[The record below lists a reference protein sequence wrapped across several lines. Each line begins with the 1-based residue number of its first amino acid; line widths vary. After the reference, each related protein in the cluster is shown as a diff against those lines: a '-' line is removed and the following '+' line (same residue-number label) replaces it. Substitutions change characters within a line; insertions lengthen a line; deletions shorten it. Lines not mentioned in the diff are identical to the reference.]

1 MKKKL
6 INLKALIIVLVT
18 SLVIPLFF
26 SCNGDEDYEDL
37 EFYPYAL
44 HGYVTDLQT
53 GEPLKNVSFNINCG
67 QRTYGMVPAGKRFVY
82 KGVAKTDSRGYY
94 KIRIPKGNEE
104 MAYNVVYVYPQNISG
119 YNFVGGDFDVG
130 EKWDNKPF
138 VEEAIRSDIKA
149 SSYGYLKVFVP
160 INGTKNWYTNVNYEG
175 SYQFPLFIGSQISET
190 SNNEYKIYFY
200 KTSAG
205 DSWGVYEYPVDVYNF
220 TVPRHDTLDLYIN
233 EQITEE

>member
-1 MKKKL
+1 MKTINFKRPSIIFAIL
-6 INLKALIIVLVT
+6 IA
-18 SLVIPLFF
+18 IPLFF
-26 SCNGDEDYEDL
+26 SCNREEDYEDL

-53 GEPLKNVSFNINCG
+53 GEPLRNVSFNINCG

-104 MAYNVVYVYPQNISG
+104 MAFNVVYVYPQNISG

-138 VEEAIRSDIKA
+138 VEEAIRSDIQA

-160 INGTKNWYTNVNYEG
+160 INGTKHWNYGGTSEGNYE
-175 SYQFPLFIGSQISET
+175 YPKYPRTLLSEA
-190 SNNEYKIYFY
+190 SENEHKIYFY
-200 KTSAG
+200 KTAAG
-205 DSWGVYEYPVDVYNF
+205 EGWGVYQFPVDVYNF
-220 TVPRHDTLDLYIN
+220 TVPRHDTLNLYIN
-233 EQITEE
+233 E